1 MKVLIF
7 FSLKKKK
14 KKEVRLS
21 MHSYVTQG
29 DLGPL

>member
-7 FSLKKKK
+7 FSLKKK